1 MLFKSK
7 ILTTVDIG
15 SSSIKVAKIKKKKK
29 ELSLL
34 DLAIEKLPP
43 GIIKEGQ
50 IQEQIIIS
58 NALKEIFKK
67 MKYRPRNIITTIPS
81 NNIITR
87 NIELPIMTEKELS
100 EAIKWEAE
108 GYLPFLLDQAQLDY
122 LKIAEDDEN
131 MQILLVAVKK
141 EIIED
146 YLAPFE
152 EIGLKTT
159 VINIQPMSLL
169 SLLQYQ
175 GRAEEPLAVIDIGA
189 AGTRVVIGDQTNI
202 YLSRTIDIGGEDFT
216 QLFVE
221 ERDLDFIQA
230 ENYKKRN
237 GIEADQTGQQIE
249 LAVEQIASTGLS
261 SDKMLVSLA
270 YELAKEISRSL
281 DYFSINYRD
290 KNLNRIYITGGGS
303 KLKGLKEIIGQRNS
317 IALLT
322 LDPFQGLNYLQRDE
336 RRNEFAICLGLA
348 ASEVIYLEG

>member
-1 MLFKSK
+1 MFFKSN
-7 ILTTVDIG
+7 ILTTVDVG
-15 SSSIKVAKIKKKKK
+15 GSSIKVTKIKKKKK

-87 NIELPIMTEKELS
+87 NLELPIMTEKELA
-100 EAIKWEAE
+100 EAIKWEVE
-108 GYLPFLLDQAQLDY
+108 GYLPFPLDQAQLDY

-146 YLAPFE
+146 YLAPFK
-152 EIGLKTT
+152 EIGLRTT

-175 GRAEEPLAVIDIGA
+175 GRAGEPLAVIDIGS

-230 ENYKKRN
+230 ESYKKRN
-237 GIEADQTGQQIE
+237 GIEADQTEHQFE
-249 LAVEQIASTGLS
+249 LAVEQIAATGLS

-290 KNLNRIYITGGGS
+290 RSLNRIYITGGGS
-303 KLKGLKEIIGQRNS
+303 KLKGLKEIIGQRNN
-317 IALLT
+317 IAMHT
-322 LDPFQGLNYLQRDE
+322 LDPFDGLDYQQRDE
-336 RRNEFAICLGLA
+336 WKNEFAVCLGLA